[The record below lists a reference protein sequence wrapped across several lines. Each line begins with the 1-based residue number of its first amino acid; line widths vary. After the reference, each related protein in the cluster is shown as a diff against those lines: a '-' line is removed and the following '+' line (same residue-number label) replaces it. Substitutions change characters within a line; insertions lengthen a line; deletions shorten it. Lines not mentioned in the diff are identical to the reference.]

1 MKKILFVIALFI
13 LLSVNLYPQ
22 MVQSNFAGV
31 LVPQY
36 MCSGT
41 STRMPYIFRA
51 TVSGLLP
58 NSTYRYYTQACR
70 YTDFGTTNSGAGNPI
85 LINTNGLSFRY
96 TTSTSLSN
104 SASYDSLLTDTSG
117 SYTGWFGLVN
127 TGNTRFTAGNYVY
140 PSITLDSAG
149 SGVTKYRFALSDS
162 IFVLKYTDS
171 SITTGGTGIYGISQ
185 VNPKCVISLYDNVN
199 NTGRPLSVA
208 YVENAGIDTSVL
220 TSLVTYY
227 KDSVILRNGRWG
239 SVIPNILSNGVRRVN
254 VYSFLTGSIINY
266 NIDADGIW
274 PSGANTVN
282 PAGGS
287 ANPIRMT
294 SQDIILITRNENSVP
309 SEFSLKQN
317 YPNPF
322 NPSTTIEFSIPAEGK
337 VSLKV
342 FNLLGQ
348 EIKVLAEG
356 YYTSGL
362 YSVRFTAQ
370 NIPSG
375 VYFYAL
381 DYTGIDGK
389 YLNQIKKSAFI
400 K

>member
-1 MKKILFVIALFI
+1 MKKILYVIVLFA
-13 LLSVNLYPQ
+13 LLSVNSYPQ
-22 MVQSNFAGV
+22 MVQSNFTGV

-41 STRMPYIFRA
+41 SSRMPYIFRA

-70 YTDFGTTNSGAGNPI
+70 YTDFGSTNSGAGNPI

-117 SYTGWFGLVN
+117 NFTGWFGFVN
-127 TGNTRFTAGNYVY
+127 TGNTRFTAGNYIY

-149 SGVTKYRFALSDS
+149 SGVTKYRFALNDS

-185 VNPKCVISLYDNVN
+185 ANPKSIISLYDNVN
-199 NTGRPLSVA
+199 NTGRPLSVC
-208 YVENAGIDTSVL
+208 YVESVGIDTSAFA
-220 TSLVTYY
+220 SLVIYY

-239 SVIPNILSNGVRRVN
+239 SVIPNLLSNGVRRIN
-254 VYSFLTGSIINY
+254 VHSFLTGSIVNY
-266 NIDADGIW
+266 NLDSNGVW

-294 SQDIILITRNENSVP
+294 TQDIILITRNVSSVP
-309 SEFSLKQN
+309 LEFSLKQN

-322 NPSTTIEFSIPAEGK
+322 NPSTTIEFSIPSEGK
-337 VSLKV
+337 VTLKV

-348 EIKVLAEG
+348 EIIVLSQG
-356 YYTSGL
+356 YYTSGI
-362 YSVRFTAQ
+362 YSVRFAAQ

-381 DYTGIDGK
+381 DFAGIDGK
-389 YLNQIKKSAFI
+389 YMNQIKKLAFI